1 MASTGS
7 GAPTPRRIGTTELT
21 SRFLNLAQT
30 SVYTVK
36 IQPPAQVASYLN
48 ERGVNYAADGEGIEL
63 QCTQTLLPGHKLST
77 IDVANDYI
85 GVSEKMAYR
94 QAYDEAINFTF
105 NVNYR
110 YDVVQF
116 FEGWIDFIA
125 GRNGREQNAYV
136 DRYANYRMNY
146 PKSYRSDQVYITKFE
161 KNVDHLN
168 RTLGLG
174 DTPSYRLDYTF
185 VGAFPLAIIPAQISY
200 NQSQILSYTVRMD
213 YIRYVCERSVIG

>member
-7 GAPTPRRIGTTELT
+7 GAPRPRRVGTTELT

-30 SVYTVK
+30 SVFTVK
-36 IQPPAQVASYLN
+36 IQPPALVAAYLN

-63 QCTQTLLPGHKLST
+63 QCTETRLPGHKLST

-85 GVSEKMAYR
+85 VVSEKMAYR
-94 QAYDEAINFTF
+94 QAYDEAIQFTF
-105 NVNYR
+105 NVNYK

-125 GRNGREQNAYV
+125 GKNAQDQNAYV

-161 KNVDHLN
+161 KNVDNLN
-168 RTLGLG
+168 RTFGLG

-185 VGAFPLAIIPAQISY
+185 VGAFPLSIIPSVVSY
-200 NQSQILSYTVRMD
+200 NNSQILSYSVRLD

>member
-7 GAPTPRRIGTTELT
+7 GAPRPRRVGTTELT

-30 SVYTVK
+30 SVFTVK
-36 IQPPAQVASYLN
+36 IQPPAEVAAYLN
-48 ERGVNYAADGEGIEL
+48 ERGVNYPTDGEGIEL
-63 QCTQTLLPGHKLST
+63 QCTETRLPGHKLST

-94 QAYDEAINFTF
+94 QAYDEAIQFTF
-105 NVNYR
+105 NVNYK

-125 GRNGREQNAYV
+125 GKNAQDQNAYV

-161 KNVDHLN
+161 KNVDNLN
-168 RTLGLG
+168 RTFGLG

-185 VGAFPLAIIPAQISY
+185 VGAFPLSIIPSVVSY
-200 NQSQILSYTVRMD
+200 NNSQILSYSVRLD